1 MNCRDSQNY
10 MYQMLDREIPDSVK
24 AKLTSHLEGC
34 ATCQGELESVKAFH
48 GILRSYPSTIK
59 PSEGFERLF
68 WQKALERQKEPWF
81 IGLLKELDSLIPHP
95 STPQLAMVVLTAF
108 LVGGT
113 GGIVSARNSTG
124 ATGSFEVERNSVKY
138 LSGFH
143 EFKGVPSSS
152 VAASYLKVI
161 DR

>member
-1 MNCRDSQNY
+1 
-10 MYQMLDREIPDSVK
+10 MLDGEIPDSVK
-24 AKLTSHLEGC
+24 ARLTPHLEGC
-34 ATCQGELESVKAFH
+34 SACQGELESIKAFQ
-48 GILRSYPSTIK
+48 GILRNHPPTIE
-59 PSEGFERLF
+59 PSEDFERVF

-81 IGLLKELDSLIPHP
+81 IRLLKELDSLIPHP
-95 STPQLAMVVLTAF
+95 STPQVAMVVLTAF

-113 GGIVSARNSTG
+113 GGVVSARNSTG
-124 ATGSFEVERNSVKY
+124 SFEAERNSVKY
-138 LSGFH
+138 LSGFR